1 MSPAPLLHDIAA
13 LERTSLA
20 WERTGFSLA
29 GLGTL
34 LLKVTPAWSVGTAAG
49 LALVASAVAIVGV
62 LGPLGYR
69 RAQARVAAAA
79 AAGVPLS
86 SVPIEDPARRWVML
100 VTALVVTVA
109 GAAVSVEL
117 VAHALTR
124 L

>member
-1 MSPAPLLHDIAA
+1 MTSAPLVHDIAA

-34 LLKVTPAWSVGTAAG
+34 LLKVTPAWSIGTAAG
-49 LALVASAVAIVGV
+49 LALVASAVAIVLV
-62 LGPLGYR
+62 LGPLGYG
-69 RAQARVAAAA
+69 RARACVVAAA

-86 SVPIEDPARRWVML
+86 SVTIEDPARRWVLL